1 MNIYRIK
8 LFTQKSGEHSESKH
22 REYCLENNLFAIGW
36 PITDITEIS
45 EYEKNCYTKYG
56 SYHGFKVSY
65 KNLRQIQ
72 LNDLV
77 WTQQDGRTYLLGKI
91 KSDIYI
97 DNNQPDMGPV
107 RSVEQWKKI
116 EFDDVPGKIISSFV
130 GIGTTLQRIRVDN
143 NFKEYCKWLYED
155 KTYQLNKSFFDYRAL
170 LHSDDLEDLLGLYLQ
185 KELKYYI
192 IPSTNKQGTKLIEY
206 ELVRDD
212 GTKACV
218 QCKIGNSKVDDT
230 IFQEFKD
237 YNKIYI
243 TTMNDES
250 YDRNG
255 SNVQTIR
262 LKTLEEWAMNN
273 KEILPQRIQ
282 NYIFAF

>member
-1 MNIYRIK
+1 
-8 LFTQKSGEHSESKH
+8 
-22 REYCLENNLFAIGW
+22 
-36 PITDITEIS
+36 
-45 EYEKNCYTKYG
+45 
-56 SYHGFKVSY
+56 
-65 KNLRQIQ
+65 
-72 LNDLV
+72 
-77 WTQQDGRTYLLGKI
+77 
-91 KSDIYI
+91 
-97 DNNQPDMGPV
+97 MGPV
-107 RSVEQWKKI
+107 RAVEHWKKI
-116 EFDDVPGKIISSFV
+116 EFNDVPGKVISSFV

-237 YNKIYI
+237 YDKIYI

-250 YDRNG
+250 YDRKG

>member
-8 LFTQKSGEHSESKH
+8 LFTQKSGEHAVSNH
-22 REYCLENNLFAIGW
+22 RKYCIKNNIFAIGW

-65 KNLRQIQ
+65 NNLKQMQ
-72 LNDLV
+72 LNDLI
-77 WTQQDGRTYLLGKI
+77 WAQQDGRTYLLGKI

-97 DNNQPDMGPV
+97 DKNQPDMGPV
-107 RSVEQWKKI
+107 RAVEHWKKI
-116 EFDDVPGKIISSFV
+116 EFNDVPGKVISSFV

-237 YNKIYI
+237 YDKIYI

-250 YDRNG
+250 YDRKG